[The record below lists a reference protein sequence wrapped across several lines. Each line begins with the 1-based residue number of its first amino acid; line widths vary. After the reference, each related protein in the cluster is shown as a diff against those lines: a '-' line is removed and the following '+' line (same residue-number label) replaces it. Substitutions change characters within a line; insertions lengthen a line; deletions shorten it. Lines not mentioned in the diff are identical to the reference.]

1 MADHRAT
8 VTLLAMAFSVWL
20 GLAGPAG
27 SDETPPSAA
36 PQTGPPS
43 TNAEPTATPPKTGTP
58 TVVIDGQDLEGILG
72 RDTLSRKGEK
82 MGQIVNV
89 LVDHNGDMRAAII
102 DFGGFLG
109 VGSRKIAVDWRA
121 VHFVAG
127 AKSVRVVLD
136 LTREDVLGSHE
147 YKPGQ
152 DVTILEP
159 APPIA
164 APPK

>member
-1 MADHRAT
+1 MVAHRAT
-8 VTLLAMAFSVWL
+8 VTLSVMAFSAWI
-20 GLAGPAG
+20 GLAGSAG

-43 TNAEPTATPPKTGTP
+43 TNAEPTGTPPKTGTP